1 MLFESMRRA
10 KVECN
15 AQSYAT
21 MLTLHT
27 RSHRGE
33 GEGGGGGERD
43 GV

>member
-15 AQSYAT
+15 VQSYAT
-21 MLTLHT
+21 MLILHT
-27 RSHRGE
+27 RSQRGE
-33 GEGGGGGERD
+33 GEGEGDGERD